1 MANIK
6 FSQFTSQIPS
16 ANTQIVGYNSS
27 TSTNT
32 RCTIAELST
41 ALGLSNFVTLSTAQT
56 ITGRKQFTTYPILG
70 DETPTIGLGNDVKI
84 YSSRDGASR
93 WIFNSVGVHNK
104 IFSFRV
110 DDLKRWSFYVNQNAE
125 SGSNAGSNFEL
136 RRYND
141 AGDSIDTPIF
151 VSRQTGQVDFGGDIQ
166 LLASM
171 HLGDGVT
178 LSNGE
183 LQALDGIATTITIQ
197 QQLELRPTVIAKMSI
212 APAGIGATTTETTID
227 SYVIPAG
234 TFAVGDRFEIHV
246 NYLTPSNTGT
256 KSFRVRL
263 NNATTGTQ
271 LVGTASLGASVV
283 GYSTITFCR
292 VVSVSGVDNIA
303 FTGNTI
309 GGAASSESGFIPF
322 PTGSNNTIFFR
333 GAKGATGDTFTLY
346 DWKIVKINA

>member
-16 ANTQIVGYNSS
+16 SNTQIVGYNSS

-41 ALGLSNFVTLSTAQT
+41 ALGLTNFVTLNTSQS
-56 ITGRKQFTTYPILG
+56 ITGQKQFTTFPILSSVAY
-70 DETPTIGLGNDVKI
+70 TAAYGNDVKL
-84 YSSRDGASR
+84 YSSHNAVSR

-141 AGDSIDTPIF
+141 AGNSIDSPIS

-171 HLGDGVT
+171 KLGDGVE
-178 LSNGE
+178 LSNSE
-183 LQALDGIATTITIQ
+183 LQTLDGIGTTITIQ
-197 QQLELRPTVIAKMSI
+197 QQLDVRPTVIAKMSI
-212 APAGIGATTTETTID
+212 APASIGGTTSETTID

-256 KSFRVRL
+256 KAFRTRL

-271 LVGTASLGASVV
+271 LVGTASLSASVV

-309 GGAASSESGFIPF
+309 GGAASSESGFVPF
-322 PTGSNNTIFFR
+322 PTNSNNTIFFR